1 MRDTISFSTFD
12 PLFSDAP
19 SLCDVCESKPSI
31 FEFESHGSGDGTRR
45 RKKGFCCASCAAVL
59 LAELQRE
66 ESVAW
71 AEEEASMRSDG
82 LDMTDFHTRRLATF
96 GNGKN

>member
-12 PLFSDAP
+12 PLLSDAP
-19 SLCDVCESKPSI
+19 SLCDVCETKPSI
-31 FEFESHGSGDGTRR
+31 FEFESHGSNNGTSR

-59 LAELQRE
+59 LAELQKE

-71 AEEEASMRSDG
+71 AQEEASMLSDG

>member
-1 MRDTISFSTFD
+1 MRNTISFSTFD
-12 PLFSDAP
+12 PLLSDAP
-19 SLCDVCESKPSI
+19 SLCDVCETKPSI
-31 FEFESHGSGDGTRR
+31 LEFESHGEGGTAR
-45 RKKGFCCASCAAVL
+45 RKKGFCCSSCASVL
-59 LAELQRE
+59 LAELQEE
-66 ESVAW
+66 ESAAW